1 MSFGGFGGFGGLG
14 GMPTRFEEQY
24 HCYSVAYA
32 DKSHLEGGDKILL
45 PPSAFDTLARL
56 QVDYPMLFRLESS
69 DKGTSTHSGV
79 LEFTAEE
86 GSCYIPF
93 WMMQNLLIEEGSVIS
108 VTNVSLPKA
117 TFVKLQPQH
126 VDFLEITNPRAVLEH
141 ALRNFSCVTKGDVI
155 CVPFNS
161 KNYHFE
167 LKEVKPKDAA
177 CIIET
182 DCNVDFDAPV
192 GYKEPE
198 RPGFGNDVG
207 STDSVN
213 GSLASSLAN
222 IPKQS
227 AYADRNSACPSPAL
241 SSMSGMSANV
251 NGAKDADN
259 VQETMKTKIV
269 DGKICRP
276 EDETMENQKSGIV
289 DGDDTM
295 MADRTGGTGV
305 QNNAAI
311 AVQAPSVGYWAI
323 NAGDG
328 ARLDGKKPSVLKDKE
343 GNEVDIRKV
352 RAEAAARRLEKMNA
366 SINLP
371 KADVGI
377 TVAGKTVQIEDE
389 STKAPAAPVSKRKS
403 RIGSKY
409 SKLKQGGMAFGGS
422 AKKL

>member
-1 MSFGGFGGFGGLG
+1 
-14 GMPTRFEEQY
+14 MPTRFEEQY

-69 DKGTSTHSGV
+69 DKGTLTHSGV

-93 WMMQNLLIEEGSVIS
+93 WMMQNLLIEEGAVIS

-141 ALRNFSCVTKGDVI
+141 ALRNFSCVTKGDLI
-155 CVPFNS
+155 CFPYNN

-192 GYKEPE
+192 GYKEPT
-198 RPGFGNDVG
+198 RTGVGNNSG
-207 STDSVN
+207 AGEPSSS
-213 GSLASSLAN
+213 SLASSLSN

-227 AYADRNSACPSPAL
+227 AYAERNSACPSPAL
-241 SSMSGMSANV
+241 SSMSGASGNLAA
-251 NGAKDADN
+251 GTGK
-259 VQETMKTKIV
+259 ETTIDPSTTKIV
-269 DGKICRP
+269 EGKICRP
-276 EDETMENQKSGIV
+276 EDESMTSQGNGVVQ
-289 DGDDTM
+289 GDTTM
-295 MADRTGGTGV
+295 MAERTGGTGV

-311 AVQAPSVGYWAI
+311 AVQAPNLGYWAV

-328 ARLDGKKPSVLKDKE
+328 ARLDGKKPSVLKDKD
-343 GNEVDIRKV
+343 GNEVDVRKA
-352 RAEAAARRLEKMNA
+352 RAEATARRLEKMKSTQNLPNA
-366 SINLP
+366 SMGL
-371 KADVGI
+371 
-377 TVAGKTVQIEDE
+377 TVAGKTVSIQDDSVKPASS
-389 STKAPAAPVSKRKS
+389 STFKRKS

-409 SKLKQGGMAFGGS
+409 SKLKQGGVAFGGS